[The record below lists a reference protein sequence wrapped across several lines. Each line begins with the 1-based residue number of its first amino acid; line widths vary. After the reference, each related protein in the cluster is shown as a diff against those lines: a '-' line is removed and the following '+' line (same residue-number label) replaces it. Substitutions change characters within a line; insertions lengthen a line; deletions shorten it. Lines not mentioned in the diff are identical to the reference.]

1 MKGALDCDGDD
12 NDVTGI
18 NLKILKADEGSN
30 RTKAAPAR
38 MALEDVMLHNSYY
51 YDIIMHIRPYTYN

>member
-1 MKGALDCDGDD
+1 MKGAIDGDGGD

-30 RTKAAPAR
+30 RTKAAPVR
-38 MALEDVMLHNSYY
+38 MALEDVMLHNSY
-51 YDIIMHIRPYTYN
+51 

>member
-38 MALEDVMLHNSYY
+38 MALEDVMLHNSY
-51 YDIIMHIRPYTYN
+51 

>member
-18 NLKILKADEGSN
+18 NLKILKADEGRN
-30 RTKAAPAR
+30 RTKAAPVR
-38 MALEDVMLHNSYY
+38 MALEDVMLHNSY
-51 YDIIMHIRPYTYN
+51 